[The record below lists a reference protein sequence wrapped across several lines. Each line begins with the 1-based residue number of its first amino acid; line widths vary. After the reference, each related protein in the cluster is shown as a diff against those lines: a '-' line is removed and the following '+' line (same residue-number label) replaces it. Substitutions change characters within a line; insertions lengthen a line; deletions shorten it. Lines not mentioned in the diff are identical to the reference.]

1 MLDRK
6 KLLSADVSATRTGG
20 KAAIVDVN
28 LPAQHIADKY
38 VFFRRHVGLIFQSD
52 FVADNSANENSAL
65 RLSISKIYSSYDC

>member
-38 VFFRRHVGLIFQSD
+38 VFFSEACRADFSVRFCRRQFGQ
-52 FVADNSANENSAL
+52 
-65 RLSISKIYSSYDC
+65 